1 MEKVSLQ
8 KVKVFTVCLIIVNL
22 MIVIGARADECD
34 ARVAALIASENGVT
48 ASSSRRNSINN
59 AIEIMSKYVNESSVD
74 CPTNTSFPIDLY
86 VNWNGAFP
94 PASFYKFAG
103 RAAHIVVGVSEKA
116 ARVGAM
122 KCQQA
127 ALRANDEM
135 AQMTFGDAYFECQA
149 FSHDGGGTAITIYS
163 ASAVPQNLK
172 SH

>member
-1 MEKVSLQ
+1 MVTKSVQ
-8 KVKVFTVCLIIVNL
+8 
-22 MIVIGARADECD
+22 ADECD
-34 ARVAALIASENGVT
+34 ARVAALVSSGIGVT
-48 ASSSRRNSINN
+48 ADNSRRNSINN
-59 AIEIMSKYVNESSVD
+59 AIEITSKYVNEASVE
-74 CPTNTSFPIDLY
+74 CPTNTGFPIDLY

-127 ALRANDEM
+127 ALRADNEL
-135 AQMTFGDAYFECQA
+135 AQTTFGDAYFECQA
-149 FSHDGGGTAITIYS
+149 FSRDDGGTAISIYP

-172 SH
+172 SGE